1 MKRVYVAHPFSSDPS
16 ANLRSIPHLAR
27 RLALEGKLPLAP
39 QLYLPK
45 FIDEATERNLA
56 LRLCLRLVALSDE
69 VRVYREPTAGMRLE
83 IAEAHRL
90 GIPVVNGETG
100 ERMLVTGEPPR

>member
-1 MKRVYVAHPFSSDPS
+1 M
-16 ANLRSIPHLAR
+16 
-27 RLALEGKLPLAP
+27 EGYLPIAP
-39 QLYLPK
+39 QIYLPE
-45 FIDEATERNLA
+45 FIDEATERDLA
-56 LRLCLRLVALSDE
+56 LKLCLALVTLSGE
-69 VRVYREPTAGMRLE
+69 VRVYGKPTEGMRLE